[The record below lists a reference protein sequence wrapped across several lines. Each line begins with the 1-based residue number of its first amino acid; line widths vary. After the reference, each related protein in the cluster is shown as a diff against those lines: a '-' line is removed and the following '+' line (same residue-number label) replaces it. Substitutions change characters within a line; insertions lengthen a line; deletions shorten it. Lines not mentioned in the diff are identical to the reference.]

1 MHWRDQLTLINR
13 NLKISNLV
21 TLNIITNCE
30 GYLVKNDILRKNLDM
45 FLPFLPKKNINEIYY
60 QFMFDKD
67 DFKSDISNKKKI
79 IKIINQLEF
88 NLPNKI

>member
-21 TLNIITNCE
+21 TLNIITDNE
-30 GYLVKNDILRKNLDM
+30 GYLVKNNILRKNLDM
-45 FLPFLPKKNINEIYY
+45 FLSLVPKNKINEIYY
-60 QFMFDKD
+60 QFLFDKD
-67 DFKSDISNKKKI
+67 DFKSDISNRKKI